1 MRDEQSGRGAVW
13 SELKE
18 HFKEQQIHAD
28 EKRQVLKLR
37 EKYEA
42 EIQELIRE
50 QAKLIKQCHP
60 TFNRLEDLEKGVKI
74 LNRRMET
81 TVLSSQ
87 QESALLREIQ

>member
-1 MRDEQSGRGAVW
+1 MRDEQSGRGAVL

-42 EIQELIRE
+42 EI
-50 QAKLIKQCHP
+50 
-60 TFNRLEDLEKGVKI
+60 
-74 LNRRMET
+74 
-81 TVLSSQ
+81 
-87 QESALLREIQ
+87 